1 MPREIYTGAVG
12 YRSPVAGLELN
23 VAIRTF
29 EFCDGRVWLGAGGG
43 IVADSLEDDEFREC
57 LLKAGPLIRAAGGAL
72 SSRSAGH
79 AVTARPDRAADRPS
93 ARPRPAAGVFT
104 SLLVDLG
111 ATRDLAGHLARLEDS
126 TEQLYGKH
134 LPQSLYDDLAACLAQ
149 RPSGR
154 LRVTAQPAGGQL
166 RAGVAVIPLAGF
178 AVVNGGLR
186 TPPADGRI
194 LPGVTRAAVLK
205 AARLNGIEVT
215 TGAITRAQLAGASEV
230 FVTNA
235 LRGVMPVQAI
245 GDTPV
250 AGAPGPVARL
260 LAAALARRPADRG
273 SPAQARRAA
282 VWPASR
288 AAGKHGIAKPAIVLI
303 DNYDSFT
310 YNLAHMLATGGCH
323 VEIVRNDQVS
333 ADQVAAFAPA
343 GIVISPG
350 PGAPADAG
358 ISVDVVRVSD
368 RTARRQIGGL
378 VRVFFDLP
386 IALCSCR
393 QGTGSG
399 MPVAQAAVLR
409 CLAAGAWMSA

>member
-1 MPREIYTGAVG
+1 M
-12 YRSPVAGLELN
+12 
-23 VAIRTF
+23 
-29 EFCDGRVWLGAGGG
+29 
-43 IVADSLEDDEFREC
+43 
-57 LLKAGPLIRAAGGAL
+57 
-72 SSRSAGH
+72 
-79 AVTARPDRAADRPS
+79 
-93 ARPRPAAGVFT
+93 
-104 SLLVDLG
+104 
-111 ATRDLAGHLARLEDS
+111 
-126 TEQLYGKH
+126 
-134 LPQSLYDDLAACLAQ
+134 
-149 RPSGR
+149 
-154 LRVTAQPAGGQL
+154 
-166 RAGVAVIPLAGF
+166 AVIPLAGF

-303 DNYDSFT
+303 MPLDN
-310 YNLAHMLATGGCH
+310 GW
-323 VEIVRNDQVS
+323 
-333 ADQVAAFAPA
+333 AAEGSQTRASRPSRM
-343 GIVISPG
+343 G
-350 PGAPADAG
+350 DAG
-358 ISVDVVRVSD
+358 QAVR
-368 RTARRQIGGL
+368 
-378 VRVFFDLP
+378 
-386 IALCSCR
+386 
-393 QGTGSG
+393 
-399 MPVAQAAVLR
+399 
-409 CLAAGAWMSA
+409 